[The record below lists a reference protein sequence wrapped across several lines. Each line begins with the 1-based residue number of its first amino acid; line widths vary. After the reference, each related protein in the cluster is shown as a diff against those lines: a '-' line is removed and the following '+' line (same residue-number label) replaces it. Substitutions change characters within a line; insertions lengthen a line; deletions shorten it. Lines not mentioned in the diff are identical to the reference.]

1 MEYLLEKQQTLILVY
16 QYLKN
21 KENNR
26 KIEINNNSFIKL
38 IYIIKITS
46 NIDDIINLVADA
58 KQTKNTKT
66 KC

>member
-38 IYIIKITS
+38 IYIIKITT

>member
-1 MEYLLEKQQTLILVY
+1 MEYLVEKQQTLILVY

-38 IYIIKITS
+38 IYIIKITT

>member
-1 MEYLLEKQQTLILVY
+1 VY

-38 IYIIKITS
+38 IYIIKITT

>member
-38 IYIIKITS
+38 MYIIKITT